1 MPSKTQPAACFLW
14 PRTRGVPGFIS
25 SALAAVLFYGRAVPP
40 PGPRDVQGGIMG
52 LRRGEVNDFSSREM
66 KFENLHEL
74 KQG

>member
-1 MPSKTQPAACFLW
+1 MAGLC
-14 PRTRGVPGFIS
+14 
-25 SALAAVLFYGRAVPP
+25 P